1 MPKKQFN
8 LDSLTNELEQSAFF
22 PSRQSPP
29 GAPEVTPKAVVTA
42 QISKGN
48 HASTETRKRGN
59 TESGS
64 SSSQSPTPPL
74 FHFNPG
80 TKADQKYTLAFT
92 EEELEII
99 EDIKLDLRR
108 RFGIKTSKN

>member
-1 MPKKQFN
+1 MNWSNQR
-8 LDSLTNELEQSAFF
+8 FF
-22 PSRQSPP
+22 RPVNPLLALLKSRQRQLSQLKY
-29 GAPEVTPKAVVTA
+29 PK
-42 QISKGN
+42 
-48 HASTETRKRGN
+48 ETTLPRKRGN